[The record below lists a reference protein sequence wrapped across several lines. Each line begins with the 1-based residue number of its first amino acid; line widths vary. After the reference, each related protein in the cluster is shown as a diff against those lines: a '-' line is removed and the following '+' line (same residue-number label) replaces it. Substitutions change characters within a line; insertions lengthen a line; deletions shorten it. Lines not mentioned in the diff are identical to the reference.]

1 MGFVMMFSLSRFR
14 ISVKLSIF
22 AVVLAAVIVVIL
34 GFSAFFLIESSSR
47 EAAQERVFAL
57 KEVQLSVLERQVSDM
72 RGDVLAATEHN
83 SVRMAF
89 NTLSRGFNDIIRLG
103 EVDVE
108 TRMKETYIANNPHP
122 AGERH
127 LMDAV
132 AKSSERYDRF
142 HKTHHPSLRFMA
154 SKGGYDDLLLID
166 PAGNVIYS
174 VYKNDDFA
182 VNLTEGEWAQT
193 PLAELYR
200 AVMADPAQQR
210 LVYADYAPYPVAV
223 DGRQAFVG
231 APVYLNEKLLG
242 IFALALP
249 RARLN
254 AIMTGVTGLG
264 ETGEA
269 RLICDDGALHADS
282 RFAKGGMKTVRSEA
296 TFLGQSGQTGILRET
311 RADGRSFLMAYAPL
325 DFLGE
330 PLALVVDMA
339 EDEAL
344 AVAHQLRIVILVLGA
359 GVLVIAVIASILF
372 SRSLTVPLLRSV
384 QEMGVLAKGD
394 HGVEISGA
402 ERLDEVGD
410 IARGLAVFKA
420 AAIRQADMVE
430 QEREMVRTRQERTQA
445 IEVVLKSFEEES
457 VGVLEKVSRSLKEV
471 SATSDQL
478 LSSADDARVRSAA
491 VTTSAEQTSVSI
503 QTVASAVAELHVS
516 IEAINRQSMES
527 GTLARTAV
535 GEVRANI
542 DTIRQLA
549 ESSGRIGEIVGL
561 ISDIAEQTNLLA
573 LNATIEAAR
582 AGESGKGFAVVA
594 SEVKS
599 LASQTGKATEEI
611 SAQVCEIQSVTQGV
625 VKATE
630 DFGQMVEQMSDL
642 SSSVTQSVEQQG
654 QSTGKVSQSVREIS
668 AGTKDVTANI
678 QVLGESSA
686 RTDADAR
693 AVSQVVEELSTRVIA
708 LRELIRNFSIKI
720 NEIQKE

>member
-1 MGFVMMFSLSRFR
+1 M
-14 ISVKLSIF
+14 
-22 AVVLAAVIVVIL
+22 
-34 GFSAFFLIESSSR
+34 
-47 EAAQERVFAL
+47 
-57 KEVQLSVLERQVSDM
+57 
-72 RGDVLAATEHN
+72 
-83 SVRMAF
+83 
-89 NTLSRGFNDIIRLG
+89 
-103 EVDVE
+103 
-108 TRMKETYIANNPHP
+108 
-122 AGERH
+122 
-127 LMDAV
+127 
-132 AKSSERYDRF
+132 
-142 HKTHHPSLRFMA
+142 
-154 SKGGYDDLLLID
+154 
-166 PAGNVIYS
+166 
-174 VYKNDDFA
+174 
-182 VNLTEGEWAQT
+182 
-193 PLAELYR
+193 
-200 AVMADPAQQR
+200 
-210 LVYADYAPYPVAV
+210 
-223 DGRQAFVG
+223 
-231 APVYLNEKLLG
+231 
-242 IFALALP
+242 
-249 RARLN
+249 
-254 AIMTGVTGLG
+254 
-264 ETGEA
+264 
-269 RLICDDGALHADS
+269 
-282 RFAKGGMKTVRSEA
+282 
-296 TFLGQSGQTGILRET
+296 
-311 RADGRSFLMAYAPL
+311 
-325 DFLGE
+325 
-330 PLALVVDMA
+330 
-339 EDEAL
+339 
-344 AVAHQLRIVILVLGA
+344 
-359 GVLVIAVIASILF
+359 
-372 SRSLTVPLLRSV
+372 PLLRSV

-457 VGVLEKVSRSLKEV
+457 VGVLEKIPRSLKEV

-630 DFGQMVEQMSDL
+630 DFGQMVEQMSEL